1 MGLAGPGEAGSA
13 QIIFPPSRPRYRY
26 KAALPI
32 VGTGQ
37 ILPQHDTLTTP
48 GMEQNYLSTRD
59 TIECLYIIR
68 ADS

>member
-37 ILPQHDTLTTP
+37 ILPQHDTLTAS
-48 GMEQNYLSTRD
+48 GMEQNYLGTRG